1 MQKEVE
7 RIWKETKKTI
17 LFVTHNV
24 DEALAL
30 ADRIAVMTT
39 SGRIDKIINVTS
51 LRPRNLTIDEELLS
65 LKRELYAAL
74 GVTY

>member
-65 LKRELYAAL
+65 LKRE
-74 GVTY
+74 